1 MWAFWKRNAPIY
13 FFLMVSNIYERS
25 VIIVEPIVESLE
37 HWRQAKSLLKIGNQN
52 KGDDSMKEKWV
63 VFYHGDRELCAYTA
77 YSFPLPNDKI
87 LYDQENPMLKH
98 FYCCC
103 GDCDLY
109 GKDVTSLGLKK
120 CDCFEE
126 L

>member
-1 MWAFWKRNAPIY
+1 MSENTVHDPNWYPICCDCQY
-13 FFLMVSNIYERS
+13 C
-25 VIIVEPIVESLE
+25 
-37 HWRQAKSLLKIGNQN
+37 
-52 KGDDSMKEKWV
+52 GDK
-63 VFYHGDRELCAYTA
+63 F
-77 YSFPLPNDKI
+77 SFPLPNDKI

-109 GKDVTSLGLKK
+109 GKDVTGLGLKK